1 MFPHFIRILS
11 KKLAKSFLQLP
22 YIFFFYRL
30 HVSFK
35 ILTSFWF
42 IFFYQNLPIF
52 RISQPFLV
60 TKNRREYTF
69 KKCFPIR
76 WHNNAIVNKVNE
88 VTMKLTKETIW
99 HFTCDFC
106 KLWWSFASSDEFQP
120 KKKIFCPHCGK
131 KNEIDDDA

>member
-1 MFPHFIRILS
+1 MFPHFIGILS

-22 YIFFFYRL
+22 CIFFFYCL

-42 IFFYQNLPIF
+42 IFFYQNLPNF
-52 RISQPFLV
+52 CISQLFIV
-60 TKNRREYTF
+60 TKNIRKYTF
-69 KKCFPIR
+69 EKYFLTKNQ
-76 WHNNAIVNKVNE
+76 HNAIGFKVKG
-88 VTMKLTKETIW
+88 VSMKLTKETIW